1 VFYTVVET
9 VEETSQNDGQ
19 GVLTTT
25 VTTTTTTVDTV
36 TNEDS
41 GDLLDGGNGF
51 VSSSKEGDMD
61 IDWGGQGPAS
71 MPTGSRCGDLG
82 TDKCAEITGSGSTTS
97 TMGVPNMGTTFKQTI
112 DVQNLNIDNGGK
124 TTYTIKVDKQDAS
137 DSIYIHITGK
147 DGSATQFSGTDFL
160 SASGVNSGYSQY
172 TGSFNFHGGLTSIL
186 LEVGGRDINL
196 DIGPVFDD
204 VSVNVLYNVI
214 SRIVQQ
220 TITTVES
227 YVYLNSDATQE
238 EISIVEDIFEHN
250 DIVEQP
256 DGMIDFEPIQDTE
269 VSYETVELEMEL
281 PDFEVDFEVPEIE
294 MQTPEM
300 VDIEIEV
307 DLESVDM
314 EMEIDVV
321 QPEPVAEPEPEVEP
335 EPVDE
340 PKVEKTEVKQEP
352 KEEPKKETKV
362 AEKKPEPKQT
372 KAEQKQKAAGKIINK
387 MGDKGRYDETNQLK
401 TLLVMQ
407 VLGNTKDF
415 FSSQLALPDTPGF
428 FSATRIPDTQ
438 IKDNGLASFVLFG
451 GSNAAMD
458 NLVNMQ
464 YKR

>member
-1 VFYTVVET
+1 MNTKVKIVGLPLCLYWLLSSFSSAEDICPSGTVGLCDPDVFYTVVET

-25 VTTTTTTVDTV
+25 VTTTTTTTDTV

-238 EISIVEDIFEHN
+238 ELDIVEDIFEHN

-314 EMEIDVV
+314 EMEVDVV

-340 PKVEKTEVKQEP
+340 PEVETTEVKQEP
-352 KEEPKKETKV
+352 EEETK
-362 AEKKPEPKQT
+362 AEQKPAPKQT
-372 KAEQKQKAAGKIINK
+372 KAE
-387 MGDKGRYDETNQLK
+387 
-401 TLLVMQ
+401 
-407 VLGNTKDF
+407 
-415 FSSQLALPDTPGF
+415 
-428 FSATRIPDTQ
+428 
-438 IKDNGLASFVLFG
+438 
-451 GSNAAMD
+451 
-458 NLVNMQ
+458 
-464 YKR
+464 